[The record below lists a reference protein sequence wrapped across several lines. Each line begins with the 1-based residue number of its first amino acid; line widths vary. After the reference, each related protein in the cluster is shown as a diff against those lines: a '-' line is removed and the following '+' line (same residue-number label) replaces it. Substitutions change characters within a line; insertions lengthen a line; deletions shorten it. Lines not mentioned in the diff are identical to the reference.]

1 MKTIERPRMTH
12 GLLHCPHCW
21 SLGLW
26 LIGLLGVGFSLL
38 ITSTPRRVED
48 GSLSTLGV
56 DGRAAPLFNGT
67 LITVGAGF
75 FVLAFL
81 TYRILHEM
89 QRHQRLNTPRLYT
102 LTLPLIF
109 IGAALILAGCFHLDD
124 GPASDIHILASA
136 SSLATVL
143 ILMLTPPGFLG
154 VLFGW
159 VSRATAATIGGLLAL
174 SGEHLLAYTLME
186 IGILTLAGFWLCW
199 LQIRLRASAEQIVKN
214 P

>member
-1 MKTIERPRMTH
+1 MKTIERSRMTH
-12 GLLHCPHCW
+12 GLLRCPHCW

-26 LIGLLGVGFSLL
+26 LVGLLGIISSLL
-38 ITSTPRRVED
+38 VTSTPQRVEE

-67 LITVGAGF
+67 LITVGLGF

-81 TYRILHEM
+81 TYRVLREM
-89 QRHQRLNTPRLYT
+89 QRHQRLNTSRLYA

-109 IGAALILAGCFHLDD
+109 IGAALILAGSFHLDD

-136 SSLATVL
+136 SSLITV
-143 ILMLTPPGFLG
+143 IVLMLTPPGFLG
-154 VLFGW
+154 VLFQW
-159 VSRATAATIGGLLAL
+159 TSRGLVATIGGLLAL
-174 SGEHLLAYTLME
+174 SGEHLLTYTLME
-186 IGILTLAGFWLCW
+186 IGILVVVGLWLCW
-199 LQIRLRASAEQIVKN
+199 WQIRLHASADQM